1 MVSRLQRH
9 GSHISRNRSQM
20 VVNEEHPPAKT
31 GEGRRYITD
40 LSNESTRDKH
50 RGVADLATAGRCV
63 EAIVTFSKMEAFQ
76 VSNLSQI
83 DVCSQLPL

>member
-1 MVSRLQRH
+1 MDIVLDREMRVLKLGLMVSRLQRH
-9 GSHISRNRSQM
+9 GSHSQM

-50 RGVADLATAGRCV
+50 RGAADLATAGRCA
-63 EAIVTFSKMEAFQ
+63 EAIVTFSKMKAF
-76 VSNLSQI
+76 
-83 DVCSQLPL
+83 